1 LQYQKP
7 VVAQVQKQKLSP
19 QLYQAVQ
26 MMALPIQDLNQRIQE
41 EIERNPALEVME
53 DRGTESL
60 ETETPT
66 SAADE
71 RREDVDFFENSSDPG
86 YDRARAEELR
96 DGKHRFMEGV
106 LTRGETFHEHLLAQ
120 LHLQKLPDSWY
131 RIGELLINNLD
142 EDGFHIEAPE
152 SLVREKKD
160 RKLLP
165 EVMELVQ
172 GLDPVG
178 CCTANYVESLVV
190 QASFAHAAPEEIEEV
205 IRSHLKLVNKG
216 HLDQL
221 ATSLGTDRETVDEII
236 EILHNLNPFPG
247 RQYSDEKASYV
258 IPDLVLRERDGEFFL
273 VFNDE
278 QVPVLGINPFFEE
291 IMAKKRGEEKEAKKY
306 ARERVKEAQWFINSI
321 DMRNSNLLKVGR
333 AILNFQR
340 EFFFKGPKYL
350 VPLTLKDI
358 AQDVDL
364 HETTV
369 SRLTNKKYLQTEWG
383 IYELKY
389 FFTNSISGAGS
400 SGSRFSKEGVKQ
412 VIKEIIEESESKLS
426 DQKISEILAARGI
439 KIARRTVA
447 KYRNELGVD
456 SSFDR

>member
-1 LQYQKP
+1 MQYQKP

-26 MMALPIQDLNQRIQE
+26 MMAMPIQDLNQRIQE
-41 EIERNPALEVME
+41 EVERNPALEVME
-53 DRGTESL
+53 DRGTDSI
-60 ETETPT
+60 ETP
-66 SAADE
+66 APEAED
-71 RREDVDFFENSSDPG
+71 RGEDVDYFENSSDPG
-86 YDRARAEELR
+86 YDRVRAEELR

-106 LTRGETFHEHLLAQ
+106 LTRGETFHEHLLGQ
-120 LHLQKLPDSWY
+120 LHLQKVPESWH
-131 RIGELLINNLD
+131 RLGELLINNLD
-142 EDGFHIEAPE
+142 EDGFHIEEPTN
-152 SLVREKKD
+152 LVKTKKD
-160 RKLLP
+160 TALLP
-165 EVMELVQ
+165 KVIELVQ

-178 CCTANYVESLVV
+178 CCTADYVESLVV
-190 QASFAHAAPEEIEEV
+190 QASYAHAAPEETEEV
-205 IRSHLKLVNKG
+205 IRNHLKLVNKG
-216 HLDQL
+216 QVDQL
-221 ATSLGTDRETVDEII
+221 ATTLGTDAETAEEII
-236 EILHNLNPFPG
+236 DIVRTLNPFPG
-247 RQYSDEKASYV
+247 RQFSDEKASYV
-258 IPDLVLRERDGEFFL
+258 LPDLVLKEREGEFFL
-273 VFNDE
+273 VLNDE

-306 ARERVKEAQWFINSI
+306 AREKVKEAQWFINSI

-364 HETTV
+364 HETTI

-412 VIKEIIEESESKLS
+412 IIKEIIEESEKKLS